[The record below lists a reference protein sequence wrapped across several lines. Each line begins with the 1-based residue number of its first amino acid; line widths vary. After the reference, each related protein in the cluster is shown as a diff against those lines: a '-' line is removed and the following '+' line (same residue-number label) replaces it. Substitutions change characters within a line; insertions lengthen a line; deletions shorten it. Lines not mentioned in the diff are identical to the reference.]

1 MGMKRRDGGARGA
14 CLAGVLGMLLLLL
27 VPMAHAEDDLRIG
40 VVDVSALFQ
49 QAPQA
54 QTANFRLQQEFGQRE
69 QELVAKQQELQE
81 KQERLEN
88 EGDLMSAGQRQELEQ
103 EAQNLRRQLRRS
115 QEAFQEDVNVR
126 RNEEL
131 SRVQRQIFAIIED
144 MAESEGFDV
153 ILGENV
159 IYAADTVDIT
169 PEVLERLEQENE
181 E

>member
-1 MGMKRRDGGARGA
+1 MKRRYRDGEASR
-14 CLAGVLGMLLLLL
+14 LAGLLGLVLLLL
-27 VPMAHAEDDLRIG
+27 VPAAQAGDLRIG

-69 QELVAKQQELQE
+69 QELVAKQRELQE
-81 KQERLEN
+81 KQERLES

-103 EAQNLRRQLRRS
+103 AVQTLRRQLRRS

-131 SRVQRQIFAIIED
+131 GRVQRQIFAIIED
-144 MAESEGFDV
+144 MAESEDYDV

-169 PEVLERLEQENE
+169 PEVLERLEREHE